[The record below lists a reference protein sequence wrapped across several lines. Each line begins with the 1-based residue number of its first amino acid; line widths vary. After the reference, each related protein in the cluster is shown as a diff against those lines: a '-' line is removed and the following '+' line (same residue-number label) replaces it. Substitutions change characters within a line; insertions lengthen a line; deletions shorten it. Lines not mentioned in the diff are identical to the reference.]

1 MNMSIHLD
9 IVSAEKEIFS
19 GLVQS
24 VVASGSLGELGV
36 MLGHTP
42 LLTGLQP
49 GEVRIVK
56 VNGDTEIFYISGGFL
71 EVQPNIVTI
80 LADAAE
86 RADDLDEAAA
96 QEAKKIAQSK
106 IASKSSEIEYSK
118 ALADLAQ
125 AAAQLRAISKLRAR
139 SGHR

>member
-1 MNMSIHLD
+1 MSIHLD

-24 VVASGSLGELGV
+24 VVATGSLGELGV

-56 VNGDTEIFYISGGFL
+56 LNGDAEIIYISGGFL

-80 LADAAE
+80 LADTAE
-86 RADDLDEAAA
+86 RAADLDEAAA
-96 QEAKKIAQSK
+96 QEAKKIAQNK
-106 IASKSSEIEYSK
+106 ISARSSEIEYSQ

-125 AAAQLRAISKLRAR
+125 AAAQLRAISKLRSKAR
-139 SGHR
+139 HHS

>member
-42 LLTGLQP
+42 LLTSLQP

-56 VNGDTEIFYISGGFL
+56 ANGDTEIFYISGGFL

-80 LADAAE
+80 LADAAD
-86 RADDLDEAAA
+86 RAADLDEAAA

-106 IASKSSEIEYSK
+106 IASKTSEIEYSK
-118 ALADLAQ
+118 ALAELAQ
-125 AAAQLRAISKLRAR
+125 AAAQLRAIGKLRSR

>member
-1 MNMSIHLD
+1 MSIHLD

-24 VVASGSLGELGV
+24 VVATGSLGELGI

-42 LLTGLQP
+42 LLTSLQP

-118 ALADLAQ
+118 ALAELAQ
-125 AAAQLRAISKLRAR
+125 AAAQLRAIGKLRSR

>member
-1 MNMSIHLD
+1 MSIHLD

-24 VVASGSLGELGV
+24 VVATGSLGELGV

-42 LLTGLQP
+42 LLTALRP

-56 VNGDTEIFYISGGFL
+56 TNGDTEIFYISGGFI

-86 RADDLDEAAA
+86 RAADISEAAA
-96 QEAKKIAQSK
+96 LEAKKLAQSK
-106 IASKSSEIEYSK
+106 IASKTSEIEYSK
-118 ALADLAQ
+118 ALAELAQ
-125 AAAQLRAISKLRAR
+125 AAAQLRAIGKLR
-139 SGHR
+139 SKGKH

>member
-1 MNMSIHLD
+1 MSIHLD

-24 VVASGSLGELGV
+24 VVATGSLGELGV

-42 LLTGLQP
+42 LLTALQP
-49 GEVRIVK
+49 GEVRLVK
-56 VNGDTEIFYISGGFL
+56 SNGETEIIYISGGFI

-80 LADAAE
+80 LADTAV
-86 RADDLDEAAA
+86 RADELSEAAA

-106 IASKSSEIEYSK
+106 ISARSSEIEYSQ
-118 ALADLAQ
+118 ALAELAQ
-125 AAAQLRAISKLRAR
+125 AAAQLRAISKLRSKAK
-139 SGHR
+139 HR

>member
-1 MNMSIHLD
+1 MSIHLD

-24 VVASGSLGELGV
+24 VVATGSLGELGV

-42 LLTGLQP
+42 LLTALRP

-56 VNGDTEIFYISGGFL
+56 TNGDTEIFYISGGFI

-86 RADDLDEAAA
+86 RAADISEAAA
-96 QEAKKIAQSK
+96 LEAKKLAQSK
-106 IASKSSEIEYSK
+106 IASKTSEIEYSK
-118 ALADLAQ
+118 ALAELAQ
-125 AAAQLRAISKLRAR
+125 AVAQLRAIGKLR
-139 SGHR
+139 SKGK

>member
-1 MNMSIHLD
+1 MSIHLD

-24 VVASGSLGELGV
+24 VVATGSLGELGV

-49 GEVRIVK
+49 GEVRIVTL
-56 VNGDTEIFYISGGFL
+56 NGDSEVIYISGGFL
-71 EVQPNIVTI
+71 EVQPNLVTI
-80 LADAAE
+80 LADTAE
-86 RADDLDEAAA
+86 RAEELDEAAA

-106 IASKSSEIEYSK
+106 IAARSSDVDYSK
-118 ALADLAQ
+118 ALAELAQ
-125 AAAQLRAISKLRAR
+125 AAAQLRAIGKLRDKAR
-139 SGHR
+139 KHS

>member
-1 MNMSIHLD
+1 MSIHLD

-24 VVASGSLGELGV
+24 VVATGSLGELGV

-42 LLTGLQP
+42 LLTSLQP
-49 GEVRIVK
+49 GEVRLVK
-56 VNGDTEIFYISGGFL
+56 LNGETEIIYISGGFL

-80 LADAAE
+80 LADTAE
-86 RADDLDEAAA
+86 RAADLNEAAA

-106 IASKSSEIEYSK
+106 ISARTSDIEYSQ

-125 AAAQLRAISKLRAR
+125 AAAQLRAISKLRSKAK
-139 SGHR
+139 HR

>member
-1 MNMSIHLD
+1 MSIHLD

-24 VVASGSLGELGV
+24 VVATGSLGELGV

-42 LLTGLQP
+42 LLTSLQP

-56 VNGDTEIFYISGGFL
+56 LNGEHEIIYISGGFL

-80 LADAAE
+80 LADTAE

-96 QEAKKIAQSK
+96 LEAKKIAQSK
-106 IASKSSEIEYSK
+106 IAAKASELEYSQ

-125 AAAQLRAISKLRAR
+125 AAAQLRAISKLRSKAK
-139 SGHR
+139 HR

>member
-1 MNMSIHLD
+1 MSIHLD

-24 VVASGSLGELGV
+24 VVATGSLGELGV

-42 LLTGLQP
+42 LLTGLQA

-56 VNGDTEIFYISGGFL
+56 LNGESEIIYISGGFL

-80 LADAAE
+80 LADTAE
-86 RADDLDEAAA
+86 RAEELDEAAA

-106 IASKSSEIEYSK
+106 ISAKTSEIEYSQ

-125 AAAQLRAISKLRAR
+125 AAAQLRAISKLRSKAR
-139 SGHR
+139 HHS

>member
-1 MNMSIHLD
+1 MSIHLD

-19 GLVQS
+19 DLVQS
-24 VVASGSLGELGV
+24 VVATGSLGELGV

-56 VNGDTEIFYISGGFL
+56 LNGDSEIIYISGGFL
-71 EVQPNIVTI
+71 EVQPNLVTI

-86 RADDLDEAAA
+86 RAADLDEAAA
-96 QEAKKIAQSK
+96 LEAKKIAQSK
-106 IASKSSEIEYSK
+106 ITARSSDFEYSK
-118 ALADLAQ
+118 ALAELAQ
-125 AAAQLRAISKLRAR
+125 AAAQLRAIGKLRKNR
-139 SGHR
+139 K

>member
-1 MNMSIHLD
+1 MSIHLD

-24 VVASGSLGELGV
+24 VVATGSLGELGV

-49 GEVRIVK
+49 GEVRLVK
-56 VNGDTEIFYISGGFL
+56 LNGEIEIIYISGGFL

-80 LADAAE
+80 LADTAE
-86 RADDLDEAAA
+86 RAADLSEAAA
-96 QEAKKIAQSK
+96 QKAKKIAQSK
-106 IASKSSEIEYSK
+106 ISARTSDIEYSQ

-125 AAAQLRAISKLRAR
+125 AAAQLRAISKLRSKAK
-139 SGHR
+139 HR

>member
-1 MNMSIHLD
+1 MSIHLD

-24 VVASGSLGELGV
+24 VVATGSLGELGV

-42 LLTGLQP
+42 LLTGLKP
-49 GEVRIVK
+49 GEVRLVK
-56 VNGDTEIFYISGGFL
+56 LNGDTEIIYISGGFI

-86 RADDLDEAAA
+86 RADELSEAAA

-106 IASKSSEIEYSK
+106 ISARASEVEYSK
-118 ALADLAQ
+118 ALAELAQ
-125 AAAQLRAISKLRAR
+125 ATAQLRAISKLRSKVKR
-139 SGHR
+139 H

>member
-1 MNMSIHLD
+1 MSIHLD

-24 VVASGSLGELGV
+24 VVATGSLGELGV

-56 VNGDTEIFYISGGFL
+56 LNGDSEIIYISGGFL

-80 LADAAE
+80 LADTAE
-86 RADDLDEAAA
+86 RAEELDEAAA

-106 IASKSSEIEYSK
+106 ISARTSEIEYSQ

-125 AAAQLRAISKLRAR
+125 AAAQLRAISKLRSKAR
-139 SGHR
+139 HHS